1 LNELPRGTV
10 TFLFTDIEG
19 STRLVKSL
27 GDRYERV
34 LTEHDACLR
43 EAFAAAG
50 GREIDTQGDAF
61 FAAFARAGDAVA
73 AAADVQ
79 RRLPE
84 CSWPEGADVRVRI
97 GIHSAEPKVGEDRY
111 IGIGVHRA
119 ARICSAAH
127 GGQVL
132 LSSATRELV
141 EDSLPDGL
149 ELRDVGSH
157 LLKDLDRPEHLFQL
171 VGPGLPSEFQS
182 VRAAEAL
189 ATAGTPFAGRERE
202 LARAAHASLFARRA
216 LRHRSVL
223 FAMLAGVLAAA
234 VAVPLFAL
242 GQDEPDGGRAPPD
255 RPSAARNSVA
265 AIDAATGRLLTSI
278 PVGNVPGTVAV
289 GATEV
294 WVANLSDDTLS
305 LVDAKSLKV
314 VKTVGLPIAPNAI
327 AVGEGA
333 VWVAYN
339 GCTAAC
345 VERTGASGLR
355 EGDVEPVQLAKFDP
369 AKGRVVWRIKLGTGG
384 PGAVDVAVSGGSV
397 WVSNET
403 DWTVTRVDPKTGKV
417 QDTVTEK
424 VDGPKGIAAMADA
437 VWVLSYP
444 SSWVSRIDS
453 RTGTVVATV
462 PIERPWALG
471 AGEAG
476 VWVASRFGEIVW
488 RIDPGNN
495 QVAESIKI
503 PGLTTGV
510 VVGNR
515 RVWIAHRASGALT
528 SVDPGTRQVK
538 TVKIGRPLGELAV
551 GGGTVWVT
559 VR

>member
-61 FAAFARAGDAVA
+61 FAVFPRAGDAVA

-79 RRLPE
+79 RRLPR
-84 CSWPEGADVRVRI
+84 CTWPEGADVRVRI
-97 GIHSAEPKVGEDRY
+97 GIHSAEPKVGEQRY

-149 ELRDVGSH
+149 ELLDVGSH

-171 VGPGLPSEFQS
+171 AGPGLPSGFPL

-189 ATAGTPFAGRERE
+189 AKAGTPFAGREGE

-216 LRHRSVL
+216 LRHRSLL
-223 FAMLAGVLAAA
+223 FAMLAGSLAAA

-242 GQDEPDGGRAPPD
+242 GQGEPDSERAPPEG
-255 RPSAARNSVA
+255 RSATRNSVA
-265 AIDAATGRLLTSI
+265 AVDAATGRLLTSI
-278 PVGNVPGTVAV
+278 PVGNVPGPVAV

-305 LVDAKSLKV
+305 LVDPESRKV
-314 VKTVGLPIAPNAI
+314 VKTIGLPITPNAI

-339 GCTAAC
+339 GCTATC
-345 VERTGASGLR
+345 VERTGASGTR
-355 EGDVEPVQLAKFDP
+355 EADVEPVQLAKFDP
-369 AKGRVVWRIKLGTGG
+369 SKGRVVWRIKLGTGG
-384 PGAVDVAVSGGSV
+384 PGAVDVALSGGSV

-403 DWTVTRVDPKTGKV
+403 DWTVTRVDPKTGKL
-417 QDTVTEK
+417 QGTVTDK
-424 VDGPKGIAAMADA
+424 VDGPKGIAAMGDA

-444 SSWVSRIDS
+444 NSWVARIDS
-453 RTGTVVATV
+453 RKGRVVAVV
-462 PIERPWALG
+462 PIEKPWALG
-471 AGEAG
+471 AGDAG
-476 VWVASRFGEIVW
+476 VWVASRFGEVMW
-488 RIDPGNN
+488 RIDPRSN
-495 QVAESIKI
+495 QVADSVKI
-503 PGLTTGV
+503 PGLATGI

-528 SVDPGTRQVK
+528 SVDSGTREVR
-538 TVKIGRPLGELAV
+538 TAKIGRPLGELAV
-551 GGGTVWVT
+551 GGGTVWIS